1 MGCGLNKFDKFDE
14 KRPGNIYST
23 LKRPHVETKI
33 DVSYEY
39 RYVDFTTISE
49 AQMLNSPAVRVSSLR
64 DLPAKLQ
71 ELYQQ
76 GFTVTAIHPFVQFS
90 EGSERTPLEEMF
102 RVVLIKKTERNSSCD
117 GSNEEY
123 ILEVE
128 QCLSPD
134 QLVDQKLIPDLVKRI
149 EDAASQGSK
158 FAGIVQGYY
167 FAKDLPYSLSDSL
180 SQTSA
185 PEFTA
190 INKVSSDTEDNTS
203 ADKKSECTNGST
215 SPAKNTENDEQ
226 PKAVDGLDVIE
237 QQKAESTALNKGDQL
252 EELNFNVS
260 NEDVFVHDKITT
272 ETTPSDNCSI
282 RRTEILALFNKPKA
296 QQRYRKYYTVNIPM
310 KISKDKSTI
319 NGLEANWLEHM
330 TDHFR
335 KGCSLVNAVFSLG
348 MVNDTTSEFT
358 DGVFIF
364 EDFPEQDPK
373 TVKRYDAIVVEQW
386 TIIEGL
392 EVHTDYMPLLNSLA
406 AYGWQLT
413 CVLSTPIVKNSRD
426 GNVTTKQIVFLQRP
440 ALPHKMKRK
449 EPKFHWRFSKD
460 EKHSKHSRKGKS
472 KVNSKDK
479 ESDRNKKNEEQM
491 KMDDTVQVHINLQ
504 KEVDICH
511 NQSDGLHDEAVTQ
524 LRQEEVESSPVV
536 ADTNT
541 NCSPADTMK
550 VEEKGNIDETQHS
563 QERLTDDDEA
573 VSDVRGADT
582 SADEGD
588 KNVSTVE
595 NLQTEEPTFPGLTEH
610 FNTDHAIV
618 CS

>member
-23 LKRPHVETKI
+23 LKRQHVETKM

-49 AQMLNSPAVRVSSLR
+49 AQIPNSPAVRVSSLR

-71 ELYQQ
+71 DLYQQ
-76 GFTVTAIHPFVQFS
+76 GFSVTAIHPFVQFH
-90 EGSERTPLEEMF
+90 EGSERTPLEEMY
-102 RVVLIKKTERNSSCD
+102 RVVLIKKTERNSTCD

-123 ILEVE
+123 SLEME
-128 QCLSPD
+128 HCLSPD

-180 SQTSA
+180 SQTSG
-185 PEFTA
+185 PDFTP
-190 INKVSSDTEDNTS
+190 INKAGSDTEDNTS
-203 ADKKSECTNGST
+203 ADKKSDCTNGST

-226 PKAVDGLDVIE
+226 TKTVDGLDVIE
-237 QQKAESTALNKGDQL
+237 QQKAESTALNTGDQL
-252 EELNFNVS
+252 EELNFKVS

-272 ETTPSDNCSI
+272 ETTPSDNCGI
-282 RRTEILALFNKPKA
+282 RRTEILALFNKPKT
-296 QQRYRKYYTVNIPM
+296 QQKYRKYYTVHIPM
-310 KISKDKSTI
+310 KISKDKSII

-335 KGCSLVNAVFSLG
+335 KGCSLVNAVFCLG
-348 MVNDTTSEFT
+348 MVNDTSTEFT

-386 TIIEGL
+386 TIFEGL
-392 EVHTDYMPLLNSLA
+392 EVQTDYMPLLNSLA
-406 AYGWQLT
+406 VYGWQLT

-460 EKHSKHSRKGKS
+460 EKHSRKGKG
-472 KVNSKDK
+472 KGNSKDK
-479 ESDRNKKNEEQM
+479 ESDRNKKNEDQI
-491 KMDDTVQVHINLQ
+491 KTDDMVQVHINHQ
-504 KEVDICH
+504 TDGNIYH
-511 NQSDGLHDEAVTQ
+511 NQSDGLHDEVAAQ
-524 LRQEEVESSPVV
+524 MKKEVEGSPVIH
-536 ADTNT
+536 DTNT
-541 NCSPADTMK
+541 HCSSAVEGITESMK
-550 VEEKGNIDETQHS
+550 AGEEENFDKTQHS
-563 QERLTDDDEA
+563 QERLTDDGRE
-573 VSDVRGADT
+573 ADT
-582 SADEGD
+582 S
-588 KNVSTVE
+588 SPME
-595 NLQTEEPTFPGLTEH
+595 NIQEEEPPFTGLTEN